1 MLGYV
6 KLDQIWIKLDNNRL
20 LGQDRLGQVFIGQAR
35 LSQANEIINKLTD
48 GRFIPDVLEEDVER
62 LEELDANVT
71 SALLVHDLQEERKHV
86 PFQEKTGKK

>member
-20 LGQDRLGQVFIGQAR
+20 LGQDRLG
-35 LSQANEIINKLTD
+35 KLTD

-71 SALLVHDLQEERKHV
+71 SALLVHDLQEEGKHV
-86 PFQEKTGKK
+86 PFQEKTGKNEEKN